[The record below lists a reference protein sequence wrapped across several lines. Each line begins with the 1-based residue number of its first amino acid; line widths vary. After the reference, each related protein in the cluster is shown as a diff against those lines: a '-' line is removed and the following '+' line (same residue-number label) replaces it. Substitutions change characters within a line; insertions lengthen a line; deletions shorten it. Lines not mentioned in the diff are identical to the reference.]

1 MTLTQQ
7 QLIDDLTALLK
18 ADDRVRGLWLSGSFG
33 TGQADE
39 FSDVDTL
46 VAVDGDHRDS
56 FLNDWPA
63 VVEEAFAPVWMRR
76 LGDSGLVNH
85 ILPGWLRLDVV
96 VVPAEEA
103 GKTLRV
109 AGVRELINRDSIE
122 PQNTVA
128 TEPADPQRVL
138 AMTEEFL
145 RILGLLA
152 VVIGRG
158 EFVTAASGAA
168 GLRSMVTGLLQLR
181 VEGKQPSGALHLSRV
196 LDQETVDQL
205 TALPAVRADRDSAIA
220 LHLASAAM
228 FLPVA
233 EEMLGA
239 DYPAAMERACWE
251 RLEATIGV
259 DRATAGR

>member
-7 QLIDDLTALLK
+7 HLIDKLTAMLET
-18 ADDRVRGLWLSGSFG
+18 DERVRGLWLTGSFG
-33 TGQADE
+33 TGEADE

-46 VAVDGDHRDS
+46 VAVDGDERDA
-56 FLNDWPA
+56 FLGDWPSVA
-63 VVEEAFAPVWMRR
+63 EESLTPVWIRR
-76 LGDSGLVNH
+76 VGDTGLVNH

-96 VVPAEEA
+96 VVPADAA
-103 GKTLRV
+103 GQRLRV
-109 AGVRELINRDSIE
+109 DGVRELINRDGIQ
-122 PQNTVA
+122 PQNTA
-128 TEPADPQRVL
+128 AAEPADPQLVL
-138 AMTEEFL
+138 EMTEEFI
-145 RILGLLA
+145 RVLGLLA

-168 GLRSMVTGLLQLR
+168 GLRTKVTTLLRMR

-196 LDQETVDQL
+196 LDQETMDQL
-205 TALPAVRADRDSAIA
+205 TALPPVRADRDSAVA

-233 EEMLGA
+233 EQMLGSA
-239 DYPAAMERACWE
+239 YPAAMEQACWE
-251 RLEATIGV
+251 HLETSLGI